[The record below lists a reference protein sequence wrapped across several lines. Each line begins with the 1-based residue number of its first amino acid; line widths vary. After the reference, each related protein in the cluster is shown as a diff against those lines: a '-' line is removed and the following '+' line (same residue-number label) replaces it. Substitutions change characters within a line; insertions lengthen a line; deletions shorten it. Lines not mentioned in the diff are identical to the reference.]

1 MGVFKDRTQD
11 ELAEAYFWKGR
22 ENFSRGLGLLALRE
36 GHLQT
41 NALEILR
48 QDDRLLAKMSGY
60 MDFVEQRLEV
70 QSQFYNSLGRKAL
83 SVELTDALDA
93 PRYAVARGDASST
106 Q

>member
-1 MGVFKDRTQD
+1 LGVFEDRNQD
-11 ELAEAYFWKGR
+11 ELAEAYFWKGH

-36 GHLQT
+36 GRLQT

-48 QDDRLLAKMSGY
+48 QDNRLLAKMSGY